1 MEQGARMIRRQLM
14 IGLAAVLTLT
24 GCIDV
29 DYVGQDFPPLPEKD
43 AVQFF
48 DEKNP
53 VPAGGYQPIGH
64 ATLTVPSGYGNVE
77 VREKM
82 AEIAREHGAS
92 AVRIVSV
99 KQRQV
104 NRYYERE
111 GESAAPALAG
121 RDTVGA
127 FARQPDGSATE
138 VNSFGEVVSPNRSY
152 SVHYERVVKIML
164 LLPEAAYQ
172 RAVAE
177 RKLAAQEK

>member
-1 MEQGARMIRRQLM
+1 MIRQLM
-14 IGLAAVLTLT
+14 IGLAAVLALA

-53 VPAGGYQPIGH
+53 VPAGEYQSIGR
-64 ATLTVPSGYGNVE
+64 ATLTVPSGYDNIE

-82 AEIAREHGAS
+82 AEVAREHGAS

-99 KQRQV
+99 EQRQV
-104 NRYYERE
+104 NRYYEQQD
-111 GESAAPALAG
+111 ESAAPALASRG
-121 RDTVGA
+121 TVGA
-127 FARQPDGSATE
+127 FSRQPDGSATE
-138 VNSFGEVVSPNRSY
+138 VNSFGEVVTPNRRY

-164 LLPEAAYQ
+164 LLPDAAYR
-172 RAVAE
+172 RAVTE